1 MNRIEELAAAQR
13 IVCHPL
19 PSFEHTRKRKKKN
32 MYQTLRVRHQSTYY
46 KRKKR
51 QINEYNSKYL
61 EREMVGWVE
70 KVKVAAPHKL
80 YILFL

>member
-13 IVCHPL
+13 IVCHPSRHL
-19 PSFEHTRKRKKKN
+19 NTPEKEKKYI
-32 MYQTLRVRHQSTYY
+32 YQTLRVRHQSTYY